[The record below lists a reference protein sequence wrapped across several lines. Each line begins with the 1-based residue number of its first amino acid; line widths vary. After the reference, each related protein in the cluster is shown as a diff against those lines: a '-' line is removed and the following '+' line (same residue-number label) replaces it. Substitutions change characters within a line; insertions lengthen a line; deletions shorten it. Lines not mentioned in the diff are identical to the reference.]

1 MRGGAEEDAR
11 GVETVGRVG
20 GGAEGV
26 DVERGHVAL
35 DDGDG
40 GFEVRGGD
48 ALARAR
54 QHGGGG
60 IHGHR
65 ARAGDVLPARHAVP
79 RGTGAELEEGVQ
91 AAGAETLARGAH
103 EGDLG
108 IKIAETERE
117 LVHARV
123 GVDARGGGGGCV
135 GVVRAR
141 REPRGGLEGG
151 GEGGVVDAQV
161 AGGAAPRRVRG
172 RGESPPPRRTTA
184 DRRARDPTDAVQNDA
199 RRARRHRR
207 GRPRQGGHQ
216 AHSRAQHVRRPSLTR
231 VASTPATVAGASEEP
246 SSPGRRSAGCWM
258 DQWTADA
265 QNILVASYPIFK
277 LNPCTIKLSHK
288 WVFHHEA
295 ASPSSVALY
304 PSTRRF

>member
-1 MRGGAEEDAR
+1 MCRRRSRASRAARGFGRRRGRRRGRRPGGRRGGAAS
-11 GVETVGRVG
+11 G
-20 GGAEGV
+20 
-26 DVERGHVAL
+26 
-35 DDGDG
+35 
-40 GFEVRGGD
+40 
-48 ALARAR
+48 
-54 QHGGGG
+54 
-60 IHGHR
+60 
-65 ARAGDVLPARHAVP
+65 P
-79 RGTGAELEEGVQ
+79 RT
-91 AAGAETLARGAH
+91 RR
-103 EGDLG
+103 
-108 IKIAETERE
+108 IAT
-117 LVHARV
+117 
-123 GVDARGGGGGCV
+123 
-135 GVVRAR
+135 
-141 REPRGGLEGG
+141 
-151 GEGGVVDAQV
+151 
-161 AGGAAPRRVRG
+161 
-172 RGESPPPRRTTA
+172 PRRTTA

-246 SSPGRRSAGCWM
+246 SSSGRRSAGCWM

-265 QNILVASYPIFK
+265 QNILVASYLIFK